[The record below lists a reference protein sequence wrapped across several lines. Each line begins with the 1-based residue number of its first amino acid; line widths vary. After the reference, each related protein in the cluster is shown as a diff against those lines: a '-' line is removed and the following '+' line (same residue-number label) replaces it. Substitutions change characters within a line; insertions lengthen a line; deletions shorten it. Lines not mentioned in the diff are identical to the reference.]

1 LHEINRIFRKFRLKY
16 SKHQDLWF
24 KVLNLGKNYRFY
36 MNMTLNCKGK
46 LIDLNT
52 PKVMGILNVT
62 PDSFY
67 DGGQF
72 KDEKSI
78 LLHVEKLLTEGAAF
92 IDIGAYSSRP
102 GADFVSEEE
111 ELRRL
116 IPIVNLVIASFPES
130 MISIDSFRSRVIKE
144 AMGAGAAMA
153 NDISGGQLDPQM
165 FETVGALGVPYI
177 MMHMRGTPQTMQQM
191 TNYSNVVQELYTY
204 FSERVQLAR
213 THQIKD
219 IILDLGFGFS
229 KTREQNFKL
238 LSSFDF
244 YNHLNLP
251 ILAGLSRKSM
261 IYKTLNTTAD
271 QALNGSSALHM
282 VALQKGAKLLR
293 VHDVKEAVECIQLHN
308 ALQK

>member
-1 LHEINRIFRKFRLKY
+1 
-16 SKHQDLWF
+16 
-24 KVLNLGKNYRFY
+24 

>member
-1 LHEINRIFRKFRLKY
+1 
-16 SKHQDLWF
+16 
-24 KVLNLGKNYRFY
+24 
-36 MNMTLNCKGK
+36 MTLNCNGQ

-67 DGGQF
+67 DGGHF
-72 KDEKSI
+72 KDKKSV
-78 LLHVEKLLTEGAAF
+78 LNQVEKLLKEGAAF

-111 ELRRL
+111 ELKRL
-116 IPIVNLVIASFPES
+116 IPIVNAVVNNFPES
-130 MISIDSFRSRVIKE
+130 LISIDSFRSGVIKTAIE
-144 AMGAGAAMA
+144 SGAAIV
-153 NDISGGQLDPQM
+153 NDISGGQQDPLM
-165 FETVGALGVPYI
+165 FEVVGALDVPYI

-191 TNYSNVVQELYTY
+191 TDYSDVIKEVYSY
-204 FSERVQLAR
+204 FSKRIELAK
-213 THQIKD
+213 TQQIKD

-229 KTREQNFKL
+229 KTLEQNFEL
-238 LSSFDF
+238 LGMLD
-244 YNHLNLP
+244 YYKNLNLP
-251 ILAGLSRKSM
+251 ILAGVSRKSM

-271 QALNGSSALHM
+271 QALNGSTALHM

-293 VHDVKEAVECIQLHN
+293 VHDVKEAMECIKLHK

>member
-1 LHEINRIFRKFRLKY
+1 
-16 SKHQDLWF
+16 
-24 KVLNLGKNYRFY
+24 
-36 MNMTLNCKGK
+36 MTLNCKGK

-67 DGGQF
+67 DGGRF

-78 LLHVEKLLTEGAAF
+78 LSQVEKLTTEGATF

-116 IPIVNLVIASFPES
+116 IPITNLVTASFPDS
-130 MISIDSFRSRVIKE
+130 IISIDSFRSRVIKE
-144 AMGAGAAMA
+144 SIEAGAAIA
-153 NDISGGQLDPQM
+153 NDISGGQLDPLM
-165 FETVGALGVPYI
+165 FETVGALGIPYI

-191 TNYSNVVQELYTY
+191 TNYSNVVQEIYTY
-204 FSERVQLAR
+204 FSERIQLAN

-229 KTREQNFKL
+229 KTRVQNFEL
-238 LSSFDF
+238 LAAFDF

-251 ILAGLSRKSM
+251 ILAGVSRKSM

-271 QALNGSSALHM
+271 QALNGTSALHM

>member
-1 LHEINRIFRKFRLKY
+1 
-16 SKHQDLWF
+16 
-24 KVLNLGKNYRFY
+24 
-36 MNMTLNCKGK
+36 MTLNCNGQ

-67 DGGQF
+67 DGGHF
-72 KDEKSI
+72 KDKKSV
-78 LLHVEKLLTEGAAF
+78 LNQVEKLLKEGAAF

-111 ELRRL
+111 ELKRL
-116 IPIVNLVIASFPES
+116 IPIVNAVVNNFPES
-130 MISIDSFRSRVIKE
+130 LISIDSFRSGVIKTAIE
-144 AMGAGAAMA
+144 SGAAIV
-153 NDISGGQLDPQM
+153 NDISGGQQDPLM
-165 FETVGALGVPYI
+165 FEVVGALDVPYI

-191 TNYSNVVQELYTY
+191 TDYSDVIKEVYSY
-204 FSERVQLAR
+204 FSKRIELAK

-229 KTREQNFKL
+229 KTLEQNFEL
-238 LSSFDF
+238 LGMLD
-244 YNHLNLP
+244 YYKNLNLP
-251 ILAGLSRKSM
+251 ILAGVSRKSM

-271 QALNGSSALHM
+271 QALNGSTALHM

-293 VHDVKEAVECIQLHN
+293 VHDVKEAMECIKLHK

>member
-1 LHEINRIFRKFRLKY
+1 
-16 SKHQDLWF
+16 
-24 KVLNLGKNYRFY
+24 
-36 MNMTLNCKGK
+36 MTLNCNGQ
-46 LIDLNT
+46 LIDLNS

-67 DGGQF
+67 DGGRF

-78 LLHVEKLLTEGAAF
+78 LTQVEKLLKEGAHF

-102 GADFVSEEE
+102 GADFVSEAE
-111 ELRRL
+111 ELNRL
-116 IPIVNLVIASFPES
+116 IPIVTSVVDRFPECVV
-130 MISIDSFRSRVIKE
+130 SIDSFRSQVVKTAID
-144 AMGAGAAMA
+144 AGAAIV
-153 NDISGGQLDPQM
+153 NDISGGQLDPLM

-191 TNYSNVVQELYTY
+191 TDYPDVIKAVYTY
-204 FSERVQLAR
+204 FSERIQLAKK
-213 THQIKD
+213 HQIKD

-229 KTREQNFKL
+229 KTKAQNFEL
-238 LSSFDF
+238 LAMLD
-244 YNHLNLP
+244 YYTNLHRP
-251 ILAGLSRKSM
+251 ILAGVSRKSM

-271 QALNGSSALHM
+271 LALNGTTALHM

-293 VHDVKEAVECIQLHN
+293 VHDVKEAMECIQLHK

>member
-1 LHEINRIFRKFRLKY
+1 
-16 SKHQDLWF
+16 
-24 KVLNLGKNYRFY
+24 
-36 MNMTLNCKGK
+36 MTLNCNGQ

-67 DGGQF
+67 DGGRF
-72 KDEKSI
+72 KDEKSV
-78 LLHVEKLLTEGAAF
+78 LNQVEKLLKEGATF

-111 ELRRL
+111 ELKRL
-116 IPIVNLVIASFPES
+116 IPIVNAVVNNFPES
-130 MISIDSFRSRVIKE
+130 LISIDSFRSGVIKTAIE
-144 AMGAGAAMA
+144 SGAAIV
-153 NDISGGQLDPQM
+153 NDISGGQQDPLM

-177 MMHMRGTPQTMQQM
+177 MMHMRGTPQTMQKM
-191 TNYSNVVQELYTY
+191 TDYSNVVKEVYAY
-204 FSERVQLAR
+204 FSKRIELAKIQ
-213 THQIKD
+213 QIKD

-229 KTREQNFKL
+229 KTLEQNFEL
-238 LSSFDF
+238 LGMLD
-244 YNHLNLP
+244 YYKNLNLP
-251 ILAGLSRKSM
+251 ILAGVSRKSM

-271 QALNGSSALHM
+271 QALNGSTALHM

-293 VHDVKEAVECIQLHN
+293 VHDVKEAMECIKLHK

>member
-1 LHEINRIFRKFRLKY
+1 
-16 SKHQDLWF
+16 
-24 KVLNLGKNYRFY
+24 
-36 MNMTLNCKGK
+36 MTLNCKGK

-67 DGGQF
+67 DGGRF

-78 LLHVEKLLTEGAAF
+78 LSQVEKLTTEGAKF

-116 IPIVNLVIASFPES
+116 IPIINLVTASFPDS
-130 MISIDSFRSRVIKE
+130 IISIDSFRSRVIKE
-144 AMGAGAAMA
+144 SIEAGAAIA
-153 NDISGGQLDPQM
+153 NDISGGQLDPLM
-165 FETVGALGVPYI
+165 FKTVGALGIPYI

-191 TNYSNVVQELYTY
+191 TNYSNVVQEVYTY
-204 FSERVQLAR
+204 FSERIQLAN

-229 KTREQNFKL
+229 KTREQNFEL
-238 LSSFDF
+238 LAAFDF

-251 ILAGLSRKSM
+251 ILAGVSRKSM

-271 QALNGSSALHM
+271 QALNGTSALHM